1 MTLTAWHWFV
11 FFRCVRSIFS
21 WLWPWW
27 KWRKLWIGTL
37 RLVLMMGAADGV
49 SVAEG
54 RPTVGLRPGRKSNIG
69 CGAAGANWTC
79 RKLRRERRLLG
90 WWYWVLRR
98 ISTKCSKLLSQDTD
112 YIFHR
117 KLTWLKTVSCRW
129 LAAFTCK
136 YVERCSLQL
145 LSKNF
150 APAKADVALSL
161 PIAYEGKTHKLA
173 LLVSNTCMIV
183 CNCSCWLELPYP
195 KIWGGDPRGIAPP
208 PQLAGE
214 EMVGDG

>member
-1 MTLTAWHWFV
+1 
-11 FFRCVRSIFS
+11 
-21 WLWPWW
+21 
-27 KWRKLWIGTL
+27 
-37 RLVLMMGAADGV
+37 MGAADGV

-54 RPTVGLRPGRKSNIG
+54 RPTVGLRPGRSQTSDVEQPAPTELAESYVGKEG
-69 CGAAGANWTC
+69 CLGDGTGYC
-79 RKLRRERRLLG
+79 VESLRQ
-90 WWYWVLRR
+90 
-98 ISTKCSKLLSQDTD
+98 CSKLLSQDTD

-150 APAKADVALSL
+150 VPAKADVALSL

-183 CNCSCWLELPYP
+183 CNCSC
-195 KIWGGDPRGIAPP
+195 
-208 PQLAGE
+208 
-214 EMVGDG
+214 